1 MGSPYFDF
9 VISDSDQHGGCGDG
23 DHDEEVDGIWQP

>member
-23 DHDEEVDGIWQP
+23 DHYEEVDGIWEP